1 MSCEMDTA
9 NRLRSLGHK
18 VTPQR
23 MSILCAVRHSD
34 HHVSANAIH
43 DEIQRLYPFVDVST
57 VYRTLNTA
65 KELGLVVEV
74 DLGKGD
80 LEFEWLDETGRH
92 YHLLCRVCG
101 GESVVN
107 GEPIARLVGAI
118 SNEHGFTADLEH
130 MAIQGTC
137 RKCSSK

>member
-1 MSCEMDTA
+1 MDTA
-9 NRLRSLGHK
+9 KRLRGLGQK

-23 MSILCAVRHSD
+23 MSILCSVRHSD
-34 HHVSANAIH
+34 HHVSANEIH
-43 DEIQRLYPFVDVST
+43 DDVQRIYPFVDVST

-65 KELGLVVEV
+65 KDLGLVVEV

-80 LEFEWLDETGRH
+80 LEFEWRGEERH

-101 GESVVN
+101 AESVVN

-118 SNEHGFTADLEH
+118 SREHGFTADLEH

-137 RKCSSK
+137 RDCALASKES